1 MSPRTITIAG
11 YVVIGAA
18 ALLVELIARR
28 HPERGIPTLSQL
40 LSRIMHERWGRVG
53 MLLVWWWLGFHF
65 LSRS

>member
-11 YVVIGAA
+11 YVVIGLAA
-18 ALLVELIARR
+18 VVIELVARR
-28 HPERGIPTLSQL
+28 PASRIPTFSEVVG
-40 LSRIMHERWGRVG
+40 RVMHDKWGRVG